1 MTQERDLRILLD
13 HVGLAVE
20 DVDTIEPI
28 FELLGAETLVDEELD
43 FLGARWLYYEIG
55 PESRLELLVPTAEDT
70 FLTDFIERSG
80 PGLHHVTFE
89 VANIDDFEAHLE
101 DNGIGLVDRTHRPK
115 YEEAFISP
123 RDTGGILLQLI
134 EYEDGYAEEYADEG
148 VGATIFPQGERL
160 SDR

>member
-1 MTQERDLRILLD
+1 MSKERDLRILLD

-28 FELLGAETLVDEELD
+28 FNLLGAKTLVDDELD

-55 PESRLELLVPTAEDT
+55 PESRVELLVPTEEGT
-70 FLTDFIERSG
+70 FLTDFIEASG

-89 VANIDDFEAHLE
+89 VANIDDFTAHLE
-101 DNGIGLVDRTHRPK
+101 ENGVDLIDRTHRPK

-134 EYEDGYAEEYADEG
+134 EYEEGYAEEYAADE